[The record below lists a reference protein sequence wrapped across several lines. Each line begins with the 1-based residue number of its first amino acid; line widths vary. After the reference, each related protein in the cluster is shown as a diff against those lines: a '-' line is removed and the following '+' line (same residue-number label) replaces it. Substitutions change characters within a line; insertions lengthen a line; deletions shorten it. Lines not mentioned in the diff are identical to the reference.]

1 MSPNKKFLAV
11 CEKHKNDF
19 SAYITFYDM
28 KNPHYKN
35 VKSHINVCDST
46 PTNQKQIISISFSN
60 DSKYIA
66 CLLDSPDCKAIAWD
80 WYNKNKVIGQF
91 DFAQQQITK
100 ITFNPKDNHQVCTS
114 GHNHW
119 KLWRVQENTFKS
131 MQAFV
136 KVE

>member
-1 MSPNKKFLAV
+1 MKFIRQSETIKEVTAMAMSPNKKFLAV

-28 KNPHYKN
+28 KNPLFTN

-66 CLLDSPDCKAIAWD
+66 CLLDTPDCKAIAWD
-80 WYNKNKVIGQF
+80 WYNKNTIIGQY
-91 DFAQQQITK
+91 DF
-100 ITFNPKDNHQVCTS
+100 
-114 GHNHW
+114 G
-119 KLWRVQENTFKS
+119 
-131 MQAFV
+131 
-136 KVE
+136 